1 MGKAKRRREVSDFSE
16 LHHILT
22 DFRDNWIF
30 RGHSDASWRLIP
42 KAGRGTAP
50 IDDKALFES
59 WKRRAIEYHPPHS
72 LSDWDWLAIAQHH
85 GLATRLLDWTTN
97 PLNAAYF
104 ALQGQVERP
113 EEANRP
119 AVIHAAQFK
128 APYNVS
134 AESMFDEPMECTGI
148 VIFRPRGVVPRITRQ
163 GGLFTIHGP
172 ADASLEDLPSGMV
185 PRDKIVIRSR
195 YRARLLADLA
205 FYGITSASLFADL
218 DGLSRFLNWS
228 VDSGSL
234 ALP

>member
-104 ALQGQVERP
+104 AASKGRLRGP
-113 EEANRP
+113 KKPNRP

-128 APYNVS
+128 ALTTCPPNRCL
-134 AESMFDEPMECTGI
+134 M
-148 VIFRPRGVVPRITRQ
+148 
-163 GGLFTIHGP
+163 
-172 ADASLEDLPSGMV
+172 
-185 PRDKIVIRSR
+185 SR
-195 YRARLLADLA
+195 WNAP
-205 FYGITSASLFADL
+205 
-218 DGLSRFLNWS
+218 
-228 VDSGSL
+228 V
-234 ALP
+234 